1 MSYYCWKCGEDESHA
16 KTVVE
21 DFHIDVVD
29 VLRWRCEC
37 GTTNVRREFHDVKGL
52 LVLGGNHLVG
62 ELNRANIQE
71 VIEKYE
77 FDWILTLGTRGAADL
92 AIDFAIMSGKRAL
105 KLHPS
110 KKDASWQCSFDSFPC
125 YEVAHPEFANP
136 RHPVYAMYGRDGD
149 FMAPVKRTVHE
160 LASVATDIVVFDND
174 LPHPDIMYDVLR
186 DGNYKFDLA
195 HVDRVMPVLEP
206 KRERLI
212 EVCY

>member
-1 MSYYCWKCGEDESHA
+1 
-16 KTVVE
+16 
-21 DFHIDVVD
+21 
-29 VLRWRCEC
+29 
-37 GTTNVRREFHDVKGL
+37 
-52 LVLGGNHLVG
+52 
-62 ELNRANIQE
+62 
-71 VIEKYE
+71 
-77 FDWILTLGTRGAADL
+77 
-92 AIDFAIMSGKRAL
+92 
-105 KLHPS
+105 
-110 KKDASWQCSFDSFPC
+110 
-125 YEVAHPEFANP
+125 
-136 RHPVYAMYGRDGD
+136 MYGRDGD